1 MIYRI
6 TTPAPGY
13 NGTILGVLFAD
24 GTAEATGLPP
34 ATLAYFRRHGYTV
47 EAVEPGEHA
56 ASGRRRKREAS
67 RDLRDD

>member
-24 GTAEATGLPP
+24 GTAEATGLSPT
-34 ATLAYFRRHGYTV
+34 ALAYFRRHGYTV
-47 EAVEPGEHA
+47 EAVGPGEQA
-56 ASGRRRKREAS
+56 VSGRRRKREAS
-67 RDLRDD
+67 RGLRDD